1 MTQGSKGLMNTLFL
15 LSNFNLTPSQGH
27 PVLHG
32 DEECDEGHQAQVISD
47 QGGGILSQIIRA
59 VK

>member
-1 MTQGSKGLMNTLFL
+1 MRVKLVLSSFL
-15 LSNFNLTPSQGH
+15 TSALPSQGH

-32 DEECDEGHQAQVISD
+32 DEECEEGHQAVTSD
-47 QGGGILSQIIRA
+47 QGGGLLSQIIRA